1 MDGGFVAQQM
11 DNSNECACVFLMVK
25 CSDRGPY
32 VVEQCYQ
39 VKSLVFLELSPCD
52 DVYKHIP
59 RS

>member
-25 CSDRGPY
+25 CI
-32 VVEQCYQ
+32 EQCYQ